1 MTDAIAGKIRPDL
14 GSGMSVASS
23 KDVPT
28 APAGWQARL
37 DLTFERGRTRTEL
50 TRRRHEGPLLVQKP
64 FYPELDPGSADD
76 RGAPCHVCLIHPPGG
91 VASGDRLQLD
101 VSLQAGSHAL
111 LTTPAAGKFYRRGS
125 AGQAR
130 LTQSFAVQN
139 GVLEWL
145 PQENIFYPDADVE
158 LRSIVKLAS
167 AARFIGWEI
176 GCLGL
181 PACDRSLEGG
191 ELRLGFELW
200 HNGGPVLL
208 ERLMVG
214 CPGLAARWGMAG
226 HAAFGTALFY
236 PAARR
241 HLDLANNAAAMSGG
255 DLTIACTLVDD
266 VLACRALGYRA
277 DLLKRVF
284 VGLWRTLRPLLLGRE
299 AVSPRIWST

>member
-1 MTDAIAGKIRPDL
+1 MI
-14 GSGMSVASS
+14 V
-23 KDVPT
+23 DVPT

-37 DLTFERGRTRTEL
+37 ELTFERVGTRTEL

-64 FYPELDPGSADD
+64 FYPELSLDAADN
-76 RGAPCHVCLIHPPGG
+76 RGIPCHVCLIHPPGG
-91 VASGDRLQLD
+91 VASGDNLQLD
-101 VSLQAGSHAL
+101 VSLRAGSHAL

-125 AGQAR
+125 AGEAS
-130 LTQSFAVQN
+130 LAQSFVVED

-145 PQENIFYPDADVE
+145 PQENIFYPNADVDV
-158 LRSIVKLAS
+158 RSIVKLAS

-181 PACDRSLEGG
+181 PACGRSLEDGD
-191 ELRLGFELW
+191 LRLGFELW
-200 HNGGPVLL
+200 HDGRPLLL

-226 HAAFGTALFY
+226 FAAFGTALFY

-241 HLDLANNAAAMSGG
+241 DLDLANDAVAACGA

-266 VLACRALGYRA
+266 VLVCRALGRRA

-284 VGLWRTLRPLLLGRE
+284 MQLWRTLRPRLLGRE
-299 AVSPRIWST
+299 AVNPRIWST